1 MGRLARVVVRGIP
14 HHITQR
20 GNRRQPVFFKEDDY
34 LSYLYLMKEWCQKE
48 HVEVWAYCL
57 MSNHIHLIVVPEKAT
72 GMARAVGEAHRRY
85 TRLINFREDW
95 RGYLWQGRF
104 ASYPMAEDHL
114 FAALR
119 YVELNPVRAG
129 LVKTPGEYQWSSAR
143 AHLEGKDD
151 LLVKSQS
158 LVERIGNWQEFLNQ
172 GNADWELDAI
182 RGHLRTGRPLGDKS
196 FLVSLEQRLRRPL
209 LPRKPGPT
217 PKTTRKRRG

>member
-1 MGRLARVVVRGIP
+1 MARLARVVVRGIP

-48 HVEVWAYCL
+48 QVEVWAYCL
-57 MSNHIHLIVVPEKAT
+57 MPNHVHLIVVPDKAT
-72 GMARAVGEAHRRY
+72 GLARAVGEAHRRY
-85 TRLINFREDW
+85 TRLINFREGW

-119 YVELNPVRAG
+119 YVELNPVRVR
-129 LVKTPGEYQWSSAR
+129 LVKNPGEYPWSSAR

-151 LLVKSQS
+151 LLVKSQP
-158 LVERIGNWQEFLNQ
+158 LVERVGNWQEFLSQ

-182 RGHLRTGRPLGDKS
+182 RGHLRTGRPLGDRQ
-196 FLVSLEQRLRRPL
+196 FLANLEKKLRRAL
-209 LPRKPGPT
+209 IPRKPGPVRQT
-217 PKTTRKRRG
+217 ARKRRR